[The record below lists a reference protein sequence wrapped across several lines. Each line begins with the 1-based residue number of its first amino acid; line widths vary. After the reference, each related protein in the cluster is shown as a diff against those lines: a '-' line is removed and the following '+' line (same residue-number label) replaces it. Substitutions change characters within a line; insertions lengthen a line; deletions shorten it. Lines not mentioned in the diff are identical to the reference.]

1 MYMTTRRT
9 IQLTSVTQSERINY
23 YYPRILS
30 HCAFC
35 FYTAIHIFHSCFLF
49 CLTRVGLQGSTQ
61 PSTPIFNSLSLLW
74 SSITHLMKLL
84 QENLS
89 EVKGGEANPHC
100 NRSFNPVHT
109 ETFVE
114 SADNPFLGHNLPH
127 GAQDGA
133 VRVTCDTRSLHPPPY
148 YIQRVRRRLADETCT
163 GSKSQAFVWV
173 GLLAAAVLC
182 MEEKGVRFKY
192 CTWTAAVHRRKG
204 TGLDQYTDKHV
215 AVEYLHATSS
225 VSHR

>member
-1 MYMTTRRT
+1 MILHLDVHDNKAYYPTYLCYTQTKRENKFLLPT
-9 IQLTSVTQSERINY
+9 HPEPLCYLLLTSNTHFSLLL
-23 YYPRILS
+23 PLLS
-30 HCAFC
+30 HQ
-35 FYTAIHIFHSCFLF
+35 SG
-49 CLTRVGLQGSTQ
+49 LTGIYSTLYPHFQ
-61 PSTPIFNSLSLLW
+61 LSLSLLW
-74 SSITHLMKLL
+74 RSITHLMKFL

-127 GAQDGA
+127 GPQDGA

-182 MEEKGVRFKY
+182 VEEKRVRFKY

-204 TGLDQYTDKHV
+204 TGLDQY
-215 AVEYLHATSS
+215 
-225 VSHR
+225 R